1 MPEYVPPQMQAA
13 LNSFE
18 SALAEL
24 RTQRI
29 RSEQMEIPDSPPV
42 DPNDLAEA
50 AQRPDAPD
58 KLKAVARAVEEDR
71 ATWGDV
77 AAGRTDVAP
86 EVKDLFAASGPGIM
100 RGIEEAEAEEVRL
113 AEVEK
118 RVATERGNEENDE
131 DDDFSQ
137 RNFLTGGW

>member
-18 SALAEL
+18 SALAEF

-118 RVATERGNEENDE
+118 RVTTERGNEENGE